1 MAQFDYVLTAADIGR
16 VLDPPDGFVVKLIRT
31 KPPVDDGPPR
41 ASPDG
46 TWLSGRLQLRGV
58 REFRDLY
65 CGDSMCL
72 EPSTRPTLIA
82 NSSYPYRGGLVV
94 KALQKGAEY
103 EITLSDSPYVRE
115 ARDFAA
121 DLRRIEAMRKA
132 ATQPV

>member
-72 EPSTRPTLIA
+72 EPSTRPTLK
-82 NSSYPYRGGLVV
+82 PC
-94 KALQKGAEY
+94 
-103 EITLSDSPYVRE
+103 
-115 ARDFAA
+115 
-121 DLRRIEAMRKA
+121 RKA
-132 ATQPV
+132 RSTRSPCRTVRTFARLATSPLIFVASRRCGKPRLSRFERGLKKCPNIGSP